1 MAQYCSMLRDSS
13 GESVTFTIEEV
24 SEAVKSLKCNKAA
37 GPDELDPKH
46 LIYGGELILEYL
58 TLLFNAIMEATYI
71 PSSFLHGPVV
81 PIPKRHNKDLSLPNN
96 YLGITILSN
105 LRKVLEKLLLLN
117 KMHQQDSPPVLNP
130 LKGGFRE

>member
-1 MAQYCSMLRDSS
+1 MLRDSS

-24 SEAVKSLKCNKAA
+24 LEAVKSLKCNKAA
-37 GPDELDPKH
+37 GPDELDPKY